1 LRATP
6 CDSPSSLT
14 YRHRAGVSLYTS
26 TYVFAQT
33 CVFDKQSL
41 EPIRAAIRRW
51 HSLSRSYG
59 VILQSSLTTVLPSA
73 LGYSPRLPV
82 LVLVRLHCCGGFS
95 WLCFTELHQP
105 GTRPCGTGMSSS
117 PILIHTTSSLRS
129 AGILTCCPSSTP
141 FGLD

>member
-1 LRATP
+1 MRATT
-6 CDSPSSLT
+6 CASPSSLT

-82 LVLVRLHCCGGFS
+82 LVLVRLHCCRGFS
-95 WLCFTELHQP
+95 WLCFTELYQP

-117 PILIHTTSSLRS
+117 PLLIHTTSSLRS
-129 AGILTCCPSSTP
+129 AGILTCFPSSTP

>member
-1 LRATP
+1 MRATA
-6 CDSPSSLT
+6 CASPSSLT

-82 LVLVRLHCCGGFS
+82 LVLVRLHCCRGFS

-117 PILIHTTSSLRS
+117 PLLIHTTSSLRS
-129 AGILTCCPSSTP
+129 AGILTCYPSSTP